1 MLKRVYIIL
10 LISSVICI
18 LTGFLLAG
26 AGHGW
31 VTAFY
36 FSFYPLLISPLVGYG
51 LKKENKYVLICSI
64 AINLCIAYVFY
75 FKTIQEGEGYFDRV
89 INNQIGLTIVFLG
102 SWLVPM
108 FISLYG
114 SFKKQNR
121 NKIVQECDATEVQ

>member
-1 MLKRVYIIL
+1 MLKRGYFIL
-10 LISSVICI
+10 LTSSVICI
-18 LTGFLLAG
+18 FTGLLLAG

-31 VTAFY
+31 VTALY
-36 FSFYPLLISPLVGYG
+36 FSIYPLLISPLVGYG

-64 AINLCIAYVFY
+64 VINLCIAYVFY
-75 FKTIQEGEGYFDRV
+75 LKTIEEGEGYFGRV

-114 SFKKQNR
+114 SFKKA
-121 NKIVQECDATEVQ
+121 E